1 MCRCKVT
8 GPNVELY
15 FSLNGYKCNL
25 HSWHAQNE
33 FHFLCTCVYP
43 YRHSVRTF
51 KSSTIRFISS
61 LISSRFIRRFART
74 WKYPFTFTE
83 FIVFPLHS
91 QTSPLGFEKEQLC
104 IVPIRIFSF
113 ARRYANFPYNVFDR
127 RHKFTSCHPSPHQK
141 KQTNKQQ
148 QQTIKTNK

>member
-33 FHFLCTCVYP
+33 FHFLCVYP

-51 KSSTIRFISS
+51 KSSTIRSISS

-113 ARRYANFPYNVFDR
+113 ALRYANFPYNVFDR
-127 RHKFTSCHPSPHQK
+127 RHKFTSCHPSPLQK
-141 KQTNKQQ
+141 KQTNNSKN
-148 QQTIKTNK
+148 NKDK

>member
-25 HSWHAQNE
+25 HFGTHRMS
-33 FHFLCTCVYP
+33 FLFLCAYL

-51 KSSTIRFISS
+51 KSSTIRSISS

-83 FIVFPLHS
+83 FILFPLHS

-127 RHKFTSCHPSPHQK
+127 RHKFTSGHPLPTK
-141 KQTNKQQ
+141 KKKKTNKQQ

>member
-15 FSLNGYKCNL
+15 FSLNEYKCNL

-33 FHFLCTCVYP
+33 FHFLCVYR

-51 KSSTIRFISS
+51 KCSTIRSISS
-61 LISSRFIRRFART
+61 LISSRFIRRFARS

-83 FIVFPLHS
+83 FIVFPHS

-113 ARRYANFPYNVFDR
+113 ARRYANFAYNVFDR
-127 RHKFTSCHPSPHQK
+127 RHKFTSCHPYPHQK
-141 KQTNKQQ
+141 KSKQTTATNNKD
-148 QQTIKTNK
+148 K

>member
-1 MCRCKVT
+1 MCKCKVT

-15 FSLNGYKCNL
+15 FSLNGYKCNP
-25 HSWHAQNE
+25 HFWHAQNE
-33 FHFLCTCVYP
+33 FPFFCAYL

-51 KSSTIRFISS
+51 KSSTIRSISS
-61 LISSRFIRRFART
+61 LINISLRFIRRFAST

-104 IVPIRIFSF
+104 IVPIKIFSF

-141 KQTNKQQ
+141 KQTNNSNKQ
-148 QQTIKTNK
+148 

>member
-8 GPNVELY
+8 GRNVELY
-15 FSLNGYKCNL
+15 FSLNGCKCNL
-25 HSWHAQNE
+25 HSWHAQNA
-33 FHFLCTCVYP
+33 FHFLCVYP
-43 YRHSVRTF
+43 NRHSVRTF
-51 KSSTIRFISS
+51 KSSTIRSISS

-83 FIVFPLHS
+83 FILFPLHS

-141 KQTNKQQ
+141 NKQTTATNNKD
-148 QQTIKTNK
+148 K